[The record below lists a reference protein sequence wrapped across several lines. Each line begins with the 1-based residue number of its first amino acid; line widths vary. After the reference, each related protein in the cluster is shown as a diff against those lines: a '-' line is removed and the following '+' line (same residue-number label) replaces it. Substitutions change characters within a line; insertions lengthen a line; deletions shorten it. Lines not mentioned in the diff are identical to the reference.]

1 VVILRYLNTYADARL
16 TTGSNVIYANTGG
29 YKIYKFSAS
38 GTITF

>member
-1 VVILRYLNTYADARL
+1 VVILRYPNAYADARL
-16 TTGSNVIYANTGG
+16 ATGGNVNYANTGG